1 MGLKE
6 ESEDQLNK
14 GFSSIIL
21 VFENTNI
28 VKKYQ
33 KLVKKNNMHV
43 QYTLKK
49 SGTYIQT
56 FIYVISSIFY
66 T

>member
-43 QYTLKK
+43 QFTLKK
-49 SGTYIQT
+49 GKHIHKKL
-56 FIYVISSIFY
+56 Y